1 MQFKGK
7 LVPNWFYL
15 LMAYMHQIRFR
26 LGLLCQKV
34 TNFFIKI
41 LKEQNAESAYSFQ
54 V

>member
-1 MQFKGK
+1 MQCTKFDLGWA
-7 LVPNWFYL
+7 LPRTTAEG
-15 LMAYMHQIRFR
+15 AYSKSVK
-26 LGLLCQKV
+26 KV